1 MPIDEKTIIEA
12 LKQVRE
18 KSKERNFIQSVEL
31 IINLQDIDPKKP
43 EGRIQ
48 QMIELPNGL
57 GKQMKVC
64 VIASGETALKAKRAG
79 ADRVLTREELE
90 AMAGDKKKQRELAK
104 NYDFFLAEAPLM
116 PLIGKILGAI
126 LGPRG
131 KMPTPVPPGADIAP
145 LIERRRRTV
154 MVRVRG
160 QPVLQCKV
168 GTEDMPDEKIA
179 ENVMAVINSL
189 EGKLKRGLKNIS
201 SIYLKLT
208 MGEPVKIKP

>member
-1 MPIDEKTIIEA
+1 MPLDKKTIIEA

-18 KSKERNFIQSVEL
+18 KGKKRNFTQSVEL

-48 QMIELPNGL
+48 QTIELPNGL

-64 VIASGETALKAKRAG
+64 VIASGEMALKAKRAG
-79 ADRVLTREELE
+79 ADYVLTREELE
-90 AMAGDKKKQRELAK
+90 GMAGDKKKQRELAK
-104 NYDFFLAEAPLM
+104 KYDFFLAEAPLM
-116 PLIGKILGAI
+116 PLIGKILGPI

-145 LIERRRRTV
+145 LIERRRKTV

-160 QPVLQCKV
+160 QPVLQCRV
-168 GTEDMPDEKIA
+168 GSEDMPDDKIA
-179 ENVMAVINSL
+179 ENVLAVIHSL

>member
-1 MPIDEKTIIEA
+1 MPIDMETLTNAIKEM
-12 LKQVRE
+12 KE
-18 KSKERNFIQSVEL
+18 KSRKRNFTQSVEL

-48 QMIELPNGL
+48 ELIELPKASK
-57 GKQMKVC
+57 KQNKVC
-64 VIASGETALKAKRAG
+64 VIASGELALKAKKAG
-79 ADRVLTREELE
+79 ADYVLTREELE

-116 PLIGKILGAI
+116 PLIGKILGSI

-145 LIERRRRTV
+145 LIEKRRRTV

-160 QPVLQCKV
+160 QPVLHCRI
-168 GTEDMPDEKIA
+168 GTEDMSDEELA
-179 ENVMAVINSL
+179 ENAMAVLNAL
-189 EGKLKRGLKNIS
+189 EVKLKRGLKNIS
-201 SIYLKLT
+201 SIYLKPT
-208 MGEPVKIKP
+208 MGQPVKIKP

>member
-1 MPIDEKTIIEA
+1 MPVDKKTIVEA

-18 KSKERNFIQSVEL
+18 KSKKKNFTQSVEL

-48 QMIELPNGL
+48 QTIELPNGL
-57 GKQMKVC
+57 GKHMKIC
-64 VIASGETALKAKRAG
+64 VIASGEMALKAKKAG
-79 ADRVLTREELE
+79 ADHVLTREELE
-90 AMAGDKKKQRELAK
+90 AIAGDKKKQREIAK

-116 PLIGKILGAI
+116 PLIGKILGSI

-145 LIERRRRTV
+145 LIEKRRRTV

-160 QPVLQCKV
+160 QPVLHCKV
-168 GTEDMPDEKIA
+168 GTESMSNEEIA
-179 ENVMAVINSL
+179 ENVLAVISSL

-208 MGEPVKIKP
+208 MGQPVKIKP